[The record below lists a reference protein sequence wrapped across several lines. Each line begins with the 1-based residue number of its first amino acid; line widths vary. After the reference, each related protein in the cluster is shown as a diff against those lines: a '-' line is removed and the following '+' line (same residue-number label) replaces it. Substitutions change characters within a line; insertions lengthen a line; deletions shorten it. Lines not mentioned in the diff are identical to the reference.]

1 MEGSVKLKMKRTAVL
16 FDELVFPNGKAKA
29 FTLSYDDGTIHDRR
43 MLDIVNKYGVR
54 GTFNLNSGFL
64 GVEDIKEGPLGT
76 FDQSKISAE
85 EITSLYEG
93 HEVAGHGLYHASPT
107 DVGTSAFMYETIEDK
122 AALEKI
128 IGKLVRGYAYPF
140 GNFNDKAKD
149 ILHYAGYHYARTVE
163 VTHNFALPHDFLA
176 WNATCHHND
185 PQLMELAEAF
195 CKDDFMAR
203 NKYLFYVWGHSY
215 EFALDNSWNKIEELC
230 KYMHEHGENIW
241 FATNIEIYD
250 YVTAYRNLEYSAEGN
265 MIYNPSGTEVTIR
278 RSGNTYTIPPLS
290 TVTVD

>member
-64 GVEDIKEGPLGT
+64 GVEDIQEGPLGT

-140 GNFNDKAKD
+140 GNFNDNAK
-149 ILHYAGYHYARTVE
+149 VE
-163 VTHNFALPHDFLA
+163 IMLGGDS
-176 WNATCHHND
+176 
-185 PQLMELAEAF
+185 ELDAI
-195 CKDDFMAR
+195 
-203 NKYLFYVWGHSY
+203 
-215 EFALDNSWNKIEELC
+215 IESLR
-230 KYMHEHGENIW
+230 W
-241 FATNIEIYD
+241 AAD
-250 YVTAYRNLEYSAEGN
+250 RLEYIKN
-265 MIYNPSGTEVTIR
+265 HR
-278 RSGNTYTIPPLS
+278 
-290 TVTVD
+290 